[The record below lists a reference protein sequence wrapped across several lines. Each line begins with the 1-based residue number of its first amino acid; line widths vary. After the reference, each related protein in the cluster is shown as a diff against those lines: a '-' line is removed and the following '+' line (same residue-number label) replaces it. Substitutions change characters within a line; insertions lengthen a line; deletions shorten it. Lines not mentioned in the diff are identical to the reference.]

1 MIQTPKQ
8 APVIVGIILVVSA
21 LILANIKLGYPRF
34 GAVQRKLDKL
44 NGVSR
49 EFLSAV
55 CVVKAFNAEEEET
68 EKFHIASRELAEA
81 NVAALRTAAVFS
93 PLINLTVNFGIVLL
107 L

>member
-55 CVVKAFNAEEEET
+55 RVVKAFNAEEEET
-68 EKFHIASRELAEA
+68 EKFHIAPGNWQRQ
-81 NVAALRTAAVFS
+81 T
-93 PLINLTVNFGIVLL
+93 LL
-107 L
+107 PCARRRSFPR